1 MRPPPRSTRTDTLLP
16 YTTLCRSC
24 RIDSRFN
31 QEAESWSVF
40 GQGTL
45 NLSDAFRIIGSLRY
59 SHTSKDGDFA
69 ARLVYGPFAIRP
81 ISSAKGSISEGHVDP
96 SRSEERRVGKEG
108 VNPCSSRWSP

>member
-59 SHTSKDGDFA
+59 SHTIKDGDCA

-81 ISSAKGSISEGHVDP
+81 ISSAQEIGRASC
-96 SRSEERRVGKEG
+96 RERVCQY
-108 VNPCSSRWSP
+108 V

>member
-1 MRPPPRSTRTDTLLP
+1 MLFRS
-16 YTTLCRSC
+16 
-24 RIDSRFN
+24 
-31 QEAESWSVF
+31 ESWSVF

-81 ISSAKGSISEGHVDP
+81 ISSAKGSIREGNVDP
-96 SRSEERRVGKEG
+96 STPLQYDIAPRVMVYATPGPGSKQG
-108 VNPCSSRWSP
+108 GFVTWLTVVSGQT